1 MSCPTEEVRQY
12 WVLLAPVLTSATR
25 ASRSSSPRTVCE
37 CMKTSSSWAQG
48 LHNISACSCHSG
60 FPGHPCTHPSLVLTS
75 KGKRKEGFIS
85 SHFSVFVYNPNEL
98 FDSFHVGQAHFPRA
112 GLFRCVETDL
122 EFLVRTA
129 TSIEYKYSFWE
140 RHLASG
146 IPPVWMEVGPVF
158 DIHAPPATVKAI
170 HIPHFL
176 CLGGTVQNTSW
187 MQIAHIVDGNLLL
200 EKPTRVKSF
209 HAVLEDPSF
218 SPMGVILLSDKLPFI
233 PVHSLVLLYRVFSA
247 ADITFHL
254 YLIPNHRGLEKVSV
268 PLILFTQVWWFPGC
282 TPRSPVLNN
291 SVLELNFVYLASDRR
306 QLFTEI
312 YTKDMEEGMQLT
324 LTKVVQEGKR
334 DCRLL
339 WGTLLRAGRESGMQ
353 VYKHREQLIQRVT
366 SVSRILDQLLQYS
379 VLTDEQYETIRAKST
394 RQEQMRRLYSFMPSW
409 NTTCKDH
416 FLDALKETSPYLIQ
430 ELQGS

>member
-1 MSCPTEEVRQY
+1 
-12 WVLLAPVLTSATR
+12 
-25 ASRSSSPRTVCE
+25 RSLGQESLQQR
-37 CMKTSSSWAQG
+37 KTSMQQG
-48 LHNISACSCHSG
+48 DTGAFTEQIPFLSPLIPPLC
-60 FPGHPCTHPSLVLTS
+60 
-75 KGKRKEGFIS
+75 R
-85 SHFSVFVYNPNEL
+85 
-98 FDSFHVGQAHFPRA
+98 AHFPRA